1 MDPEKLK
8 EDLKTEGFRLGALYG
23 FDYERDLKDL
33 NSFVAKKTL
42 REGNGWRNP
51 GVELKIIV
59 DVTFDARFQKDV
71 IVQLRHGDNFRE
83 VKLSV
88 TADGKDVEDW
98 RPAVKKIVQDY
109 LNELGKVYARLAEF
123 NMTGA

>member
-1 MDPEKLK
+1 MKK
-8 EDLKTEGFRLGALYG
+8 DLKVEGFRLGALYG
-23 FDYERDLKDL
+23 FDYEHYDRDLKDL

-42 REGNGWRNP
+42 REWNGWRNP
-51 GVELKIIV
+51 EVELKIIV
-59 DVTFDARFQKDV
+59 DATFDARFQKDV

-88 TADGKDVEDW
+88 TADGKAVEDW

-109 LNELGKVYARLAEF
+109 LDELGKVYARLAEF